1 MALTATTE
9 LDQTIAALAAKCRI
23 PSATYRVQFSQ
34 DFTFRDAEALV
45 PYLHRLGISDLYA
58 SPILAAVPGSTHG
71 YDVCDPARLN
81 PELGAPEDFE
91 RLSAALQAHGMGLL
105 LDIVPNHM
113 GIAGNCNPWWT
124 DVLENGR
131 ASRYARFFD
140 IDWTPVKPELAG
152 KVLLPVLEDQYGNV
166 LDSGKLALVYVDGR
180 FELHYGEFRLP
191 VAPGTYAAVLD
202 PALERLA
209 ARLDSEHDD
218 VLELQSILTSIS
230 HLPRRNSVDIAALEE
245 RHREKEVIKRRLATL
260 HGASPTFQTAL
271 EETIQALNGL
281 PGDPRSFDPL
291 DALIREQAYRL
302 AYWRVAGEE
311 INYRRFFDV
320 NTMAA
325 IHNELPEVF
334 HATHDFVLKLVAAGH
349 VTALRVDHPDG
360 LWNPPGYFR
369 MLQAQA
375 LVERIRAN
383 SGDDL
388 AAGER
393 ALLEER
399 VNVWLDAQPIETEPP
414 LYVVAEKILTETE
427 PLPRDWAVS
436 GTTGYD
442 FMNQV
447 NNLFVNPS
455 NEPAFDRLYA
465 DFIGLDLNFQ
475 DLMVNAKRTIM
486 RESLAGE
493 INSLSHQLE
502 RLAEANRH
510 YRDFTLNGLQQ
521 AIREF
526 IACLGIYRTYITGP
540 EVVSQRDQSFVEAAI
555 REAQQRNP
563 RVSQTIFYF
572 LRDCLLLR
580 NIYEFDEPDR
590 ELLLH
595 WVMRFQQVTGPVM
608 AKSVEDTAFYVYN
621 RLSSLN
627 EVGGQPASFG
637 LSLEEFHRQNE
648 QRRRAWPHAL
658 ISSSTHDTKRSEDV
672 RARLNVLSELP
683 DEWAAALVTWSAHNA
698 RYKVALA
705 DGPAPDANDEY
716 LLYQALLGAWTFAA
730 DQMIA
735 GPAWD
740 EFRRRIQAYM
750 AKATKEGKVRTSWT
764 NANADYDE
772 AVAGFIERILDPD
785 ESRDF
790 LDSLSA
796 FHRRVAFFGQVN
808 SLSQTLLKLTSPGV
822 PDTYRGAETWDFSLA
837 DPDNRRPVDYARLSA
852 ALDALDAEAGV
863 DRRRLVDELVTHRD
877 DGRIKLYLTRCA
889 LAFRDRRRTL
899 FRQGDY
905 RPLLAT
911 GARAEHVCAYTRSL
925 DGDSV
930 TVVAPR
936 LVAGLT
942 DGAERLP
949 TGATVWGDTW
959 LPLPFLAADA
969 RLRDVLTGDEIALS
983 ARDGITGVALADLLA
998 RFPVALLAAASI
1010 SHSYNV
1016 SEVHLSI

>member
-1 MALTATTE
+1 MAQTATSE
-9 LDQTIAALAAKCRI
+9 LDQAIGTLAAKRRI

-45 PYLHRLGISDLYA
+45 PYLQRLGISDLYA
-58 SPILAAVPGSTHG
+58 SPVLRAVPGSSHG
-71 YDVCDPARLN
+71 YDICEPGQLN
-81 PELGAPEDFE
+81 PELGTPEDFE
-91 RLSAALQAHGMGLL
+91 RLSAILQAHDMGLL

-113 GIAGNCNPWWT
+113 GIAGNCNPWWN

-131 ASRYARFFD
+131 ASRYARYFD

-166 LDSGKLALVYVDGR
+166 LDSGKLALVYVEGH
-180 FELHYGEFRLP
+180 FELHYGELRLP
-191 VAPGTYAAVLD
+191 VAPGTYAAVLE
-202 PALERLA
+202 PALEPLVERLGPA
-209 ARLDSEHDD
+209 HDD

-230 HLPRRNSVDIAALEE
+230 HLPRRNSVDAAALEE
-245 RHREKEVIKRRLATL
+245 RHREKEVIKRRLAAL

-271 EETIQALNGL
+271 EETVQALNGL

-334 HATHDFVLKLVAAGH
+334 HATHDFILSLVGAGQ
-349 VTALRVDHPDG
+349 VTSLRVDHPDG
-360 LWNPPGYFR
+360 LWDPPGYFR
-369 MLQAQA
+369 MLQVHA
-375 LVERIRAN
+375 LVERIRAK
-383 SGDDL
+383 SEHDTSAD
-388 AAGER
+388 AR
-393 ALLEER
+393 TLLEER
-399 VNVWLDAQPIETEPP
+399 VAAWLDAQPVDAEPP

-447 NNLFVNPS
+447 SGLFVDQRH
-455 NEPAFDRLYA
+455 ERAFDRLYA
-465 DFIGLDLNFQ
+465 DFIGLDQRFS
-475 DLMVNAKRTIM
+475 DLMVNSKRTIM

-493 INSLSHQLE
+493 IYSLSHQLE

-510 YRDFTLNGLQQ
+510 YRDFTLNSLQQ

-540 EVVSQRDQSFVEAAI
+540 NAVSQRDQSFVEAAI

-563 RVSQTIFYF
+563 RVSQSIFYF

-580 NIYEFDEPDR
+580 NFYEFDEPDR
-590 ELLLH
+590 ERLLT

-627 EVGGQPASFG
+627 EVGGQPATFG
-637 LSLEEFHRQNE
+637 LSLDEFHRKNG
-648 QRRRAWPHAL
+648 QRLRAWPHAL
-658 ISSSTHDTKRSEDV
+658 TSTSTHDTKRSEDV

-683 DEWAAALVTWSAHNA
+683 DEWASALATWSGQNA
-698 RYKVALA
+698 RYKLPLA
-705 DGPAPDANDEY
+705 DGPAPDANDEF
-716 LLYQALLGAWTFAA
+716 LLYQSLLGAWAFAA
-730 DQMIA
+730 DEVNT
-735 GPAWD
+735 GEAWGM
-740 EFRRRIQAYM
+740 FRQRIQAYM

-764 NANADYDE
+764 NANADYDT
-772 AVAGFIERILDPD
+772 AVAGFIERILDPG
-785 ESRDF
+785 ENRDF
-790 LDSLSA
+790 LVS
-796 FHRRVAFFGQVN
+796 FGVFRRRLAFFGQVN

-822 PDTYRGAETWDFSLA
+822 PDTYRGTETWDFSLV
-837 DPDNRRPVDYARLSA
+837 DPDNRRPVDYTRLSA
-852 ALDALDAEAGV
+852 MLAALDEAADT
-863 DRRRLVDELVTHRD
+863 DRPRLVDELVAVLD
-877 DGRIKLYLTRCA
+877 DSRIKLYLTRRA
-889 LAFRDRRRTL
+889 LAFRKQHRAL
-899 FRQGDY
+899 FRSGDY
-905 RPLLAT
+905 LPLLAT
-911 GARAEHVCAYTRSL
+911 GTKAEHVCAYARTL
-925 DGDSV
+925 DGESV

-942 DGAERLP
+942 GGVERLP
-949 TGATVWGDTW
+949 TGAAVWGDTW
-959 LPLPFLAADA
+959 LPLSHRTVGA
-969 RLRDVLTGDEIALS
+969 RLRDVLTGDDIAVA
-983 ARDGITGVALADLLA
+983 ARDGVTGVALADVLV
-998 RFPVALLAAASI
+998 RFPVALLADAA
-1010 SHSYNV
+1010 
-1016 SEVHLSI
+1016 LTD